1 MEKYELVDIKGNKTG
16 KILTNIDIG
25 KQNSIPKGYY
35 VSVTGVV
42 IINDNNEIL
51 LQKRSRFKRSNPS
64 KWGIC
69 GGKVNLGETT
79 LDAVIRETLEEIGI
93 VLDKKDLKILSIYTN
108 EKAYFTVYYVR
119 KNVNITECKLQKEEL
134 EEIKFFKIEELEYVD
149 NEGLEW
155 LEDLKKL

>member
-1 MEKYELVDIKGNKTG
+1 MEKYELVDIKGNNTG
-16 KILTNIDIG
+16 KILTHIDIG
-25 KQNSIPKGYY
+25 KPNSIPKEYD
-35 VSVTGVV
+35 VSVTGAV

-93 VLDKKDLKILSIYTN
+93 ILDKKDLKILSIYTN

-119 KNVNITECKLQKEEL
+119 KNVNIAECKLQTDEL
-134 EEIKFFKIEELEYVD
+134 EEIKFFKIEELQYLD

>member
-1 MEKYELVDIKGNKTG
+1 MEKYELVDIKGNNTG
-16 KILTNIDIG
+16 KILTHIDIG
-25 KQNSIPKGYY
+25 KPNSIPKGYY
-35 VSVTGVV
+35 VSVTGAV

-93 VLDKKDLKILSIYTN
+93 ILDKKDLKILSIYTN

-119 KNVNITECKLQKEEL
+119 KNVNIAECKLQTDEL
-134 EEIKFFKIEELEYVD
+134 EEIKFFKIEELQYLD

>member
-1 MEKYELVDIKGNKTG
+1 MEKYELVDIKGNNTG
-16 KILTNIDIG
+16 KILTHIDIG
-25 KQNSIPKGYY
+25 KPNSIPKEYY
-35 VSVTGVV
+35 VSVTGAV

-93 VLDKKDLKILSIYTN
+93 ILDKKDLKILSIYTN

-119 KNVNITECKLQKEEL
+119 KNVNIAECKLQTDEL
-134 EEIKFFKIEELEYVD
+134 EEIKFFKIEELQYLD

>member
-1 MEKYELVDIKGNKTG
+1 MEKYELVDIKGNNTG
-16 KILTNIDIG
+16 KILTHIDID
-25 KQNSIPKGYY
+25 KPNSIPKGYY
-35 VSVTGVV
+35 VSVTGAV

-93 VLDKKDLKILSIYTN
+93 ILDKKDLKILSIYTN

-134 EEIKFFKIEELEYVD
+134 EEIKFFKIEELEYLD